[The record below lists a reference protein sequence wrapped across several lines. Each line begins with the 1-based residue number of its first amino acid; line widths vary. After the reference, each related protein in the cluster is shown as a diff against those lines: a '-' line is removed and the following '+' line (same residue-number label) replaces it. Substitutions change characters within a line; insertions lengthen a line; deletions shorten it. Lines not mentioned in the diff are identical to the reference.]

1 MPATPA
7 LIEPLDEHN
16 ETLLS
21 NVHPADWK
29 NPEPAEKYNLVVL
42 GAGTAGLISAIG
54 AAGLGAKVAL
64 IERHLMGGDCLNVGC
79 VPSKGLIRAG
89 RAAAAARRAG
99 EFGVDVGTVS
109 VDFPK
114 VMERMRKLRA
124 QISKNDSAKRFSE
137 AGVDVFIG
145 DGQFV
150 SDGVVEVAGKK
161 LNYAKAVIATGAR
174 AVDLPIPGL
183 SDVGCLTN
191 ETLFSL
197 TTLPKRLIVI
207 GAGPIGVEMSQAFAR
222 FGSEVHL
229 LESAG
234 QILIREDQD
243 AARIV
248 EEALKKD
255 GVRIVSGGKI
265 KKIFK
270 RGTEKVVVFEDSDG
284 SREIAADEILVGA
297 GRAPNVEGMG
307 LENVGVAF
315 NTRTGVDVDDTLQT
329 THPDI
334 LAAGDVCFPY
344 KFTHTAD
351 ALARIVIQ
359 NAVFPIP
366 GVKKKASTLTIP
378 WCTYT
383 EPEIAH
389 VGMYEKDAQAAGIP
403 VRTFLHPMAEVDR
416 AILDGET
423 EGFVK
428 IHVEEGTDKIIG
440 ATIVGAHAGDM
451 ISEITLAMTAGVGLG
466 AIAGAIHPYPT
477 QAECIKRAADAYN
490 RTRLTPAVKRFFQ
503 MWLSWRR

>member
-21 NVHPADWK
+21 NVHPAGWI

-99 EFGVDVGTVS
+99 EFGVDVGTVA

-145 DGQFV
+145 DGRFV

-183 SDVGCLTN
+183 SDIGCLTN

-207 GAGPIGVEMSQAFAR
+207 GAGPIGVEMAQAFAR

-255 GVRIVSGGKI
+255 GVRIISDGKI

-270 RGTEKVVVFEDSDG
+270 RGTEKVVVLEGSDG

-351 ALARIVIQ
+351 ASARIRYGTG
-359 NAVFPIP
+359 NL
-366 GVKKKASTLTIP
+366 GRNG
-378 WCTYT
+378 T
-383 EPEIAH
+383 EWDAPFAIGAWHQLAMHVHWSEDPE
-389 VGMYEKDAQAAGIP
+389 VGN
-403 VRTFLHPMAEVDR
+403 VRLWF
-416 AILDGET
+416 DGELVLDRMLKT
-423 EGFVK
+423 KGPESVYFCQPGIHRSPHRPSVDTIYFDNFILADNLDEIEIVK
-428 IHVEEGTDKIIG
+428 
-440 ATIVGAHAGDM
+440 
-451 ISEITLAMTAGVGLG
+451 
-466 AIAGAIHPYPT
+466 P
-477 QAECIKRAADAYN
+477 AE
-490 RTRLTPAVKRFFQ
+490 
-503 MWLSWRR
+503 